1 MKEIMGELEL
11 GAFSVSLSVRDIDAS
26 CAFYEKLGFEVTGRG
41 QGYLIMVNGTT
52 IIGLFQG
59 MFEGNILTF
68 NPGLLAKADA
78 SAEDS
83 LLEAWRVHE
92 FTDIRVIQERLKASG
107 LMLMS
112 EVDEQTN
119 PDGPASLMLTDP
131 DNNVILVDQFF
142 NRPDGSE
149 E

>member
-1 MKEIMGELEL
+1 MGELEL
-11 GAFSVSLSVRDIDAS
+11 GAFSVSLSVSDLDAS

-52 IIGLFQG
+52 VIGLFQG

-68 NPGLLAKADA
+68 NPGLLARADA
-78 SAEDS
+78 NPGDS

-92 FTDIRVIQERLKASG
+92 FTDVRGIQERLKASG
-107 LMLMS
+107 LVLMS
-112 EVDEQTN
+112 EVDEQAN
-119 PDGPASLMLTDP
+119 PDGPGSLMLADP
-131 DNNVILVDQFF
+131 DDNIILIDQFF
-142 NRPDGSE
+142 NRPDESE

>member
-1 MKEIMGELEL
+1 MGELEL
-11 GAFSVSLSVRDIDAS
+11 GAFSASLSVRDLDAS

-41 QGYLIMVNGTT
+41 KGYLIMVNGTT
-52 IIGLFQG
+52 IIGLFHG

-68 NPGLLAKADA
+68 NPGLLAKAGT

-92 FTDIRVIQERLKASG
+92 FTDIRVIQEHLKDSG
-107 LMLMS
+107 LVLMS
-112 EVDEQTN
+112 EVDEHTN
-119 PDGPASLMLTDP
+119 PDGPGSLMLADP
-131 DNNVILVDQFF
+131 DGNMILIDQFF
-142 NRPDGSE
+142 DRPDGSE